1 MQAALSS
8 TLQEKGGRDGR
19 KDLLQWAVG
28 SSPEGSW
35 ASGRHCALV
44 LVNAGIPL
52 VLGRLRHVID
62 LPWNP
67 TASAP
72 TE

>member
-1 MQAALSS
+1 MAGKTLCSGQRAPLLKAAGPL
-8 TLQEKGGRDGR
+8 GGTV
-19 KDLLQWAVG
+19 L
-28 SSPEGSW
+28 
-35 ASGRHCALV
+35 LV
-44 LVNAGIPL
+44 LGNAGIPL